1 VIATSSN
8 ENGKEESKEPDYGED
23 QDLLEEEEEEEQ
35 EKETGEV
42 TTNQVF

>member
-23 QDLLEEEEEEEQ
+23 QDLLEEEEEQ

>member
-23 QDLLEEEEEEEQ
+23 QDLLEEEEEEQ

>member
-1 VIATSSN
+1 MIATSSN

-23 QDLLEEEEEEEQ
+23 QDLLEEEEEEQ